1 MPEQHLIAVGP
12 ATLATFEHGP
22 AGGRPLVCVASL
34 GRGHVDFEALASA
47 LQPHGLRLIAVDLR
61 GIGDSSG
68 PLDDSLTL
76 HDLAA
81 DVAGVIESLGL
92 ATPVDVLGHAF
103 GNRVVRML
111 ATDRPELV
119 RSVTLVAAGGQAT
132 PVAEAS
138 AAFQRF
144 LADYDAGERPASEQ
158 LADVK
163 RAHFAAASSGE
174 AWMTGWYVATS
185 RAHSAASRAT
195 PVETW
200 WEAGTAP
207 LLVVQGLEDEI
218 APPANGRMLVEAL
231 GERVSLVELE
241 NAGHALLVEQPEAV
255 AAALVEF
262 LAV

>member
-1 MPEQHLIAVGP
+1 MPEQHLIDVGL
-12 ATLATFEHGP
+12 ATLSTFDHGP
-22 AGGRPLVCVASL
+22 ADARPLVCVASL
-34 GRGHVDFEALASA
+34 GRGHVDFEPLADA

-68 PLDDSLTL
+68 PLDDGLAL

-81 DVAGVIESLGL
+81 DVAGVIASMGL

-111 ATDRPELV
+111 ATDRPDLV
-119 RSVTLVAAGGQAT
+119 RSVTLVAAGGRAA

-138 AAFQRF
+138 SAFQRF
-144 LADYDAGERPASEQ
+144 LADYDLGQRPASEQ

-174 AWMTGWYVATS
+174 AWMKGWHVAAS
-185 RAHSAASRAT
+185 RSHSAASRAT

-218 APPANGRMLVEAL
+218 APPANGRMLMEAL

-255 AAALVEF
+255 ATALAEF
-262 LAV
+262 LAT